1 MLGIAAMLASCS
13 QNEELFTDK
22 GNNTVQQMTFTLA
35 TDEKPQ
41 TRAATDGL
49 RYVVAVYDE
58 TGKTEVKQETT
69 FENNCFTILLHPGT
83 YKCLFW
89 ADHGS
94 KNYDATDL
102 TSVKDLKSTKAD
114 ANAEAFYASQS
125 VTVSNG
131 NHVNVTLNR
140 AVAKVIL
147 RETDELETGSVTVT
161 YSRPTSFNVA
171 DGKTTGTES
180 DTKTLSIKKEIQ
192 GTTDSP
198 VEIGSFYVLASAD
211 EANLDNF
218 ITQYNEEDKK
228 TISNVPVQA
237 NYQTYITGRYG
248 AKVNQQFFIDVNT
261 TWSTSDKEGKL
272 LNVNVNDNYT
282 LVNDNGSS
290 YDCIVFSSTGT
301 SAIVVCK
308 TKQAGAE
315 NKEAAATKAEA
326 IGGRLVTFAE
336 FKLLCDAGLIKD
348 STADYYC
355 FDYGRCWY
363 LSGKSGHDSLVE
375 RNLEYYVA
383 FDIRVHFKKWFRLKV

>member
-1 MLGIAAMLASCS
+1 MIKKVFLMLGIAAMLASCS

-211 EANLDNF
+211 EANLNNF
-218 ITQYNEEDKK
+218 ITQHNEEEKK

-261 TWSTSDKEGKL
+261 TWSTSNKEGKL

-282 LVNDNGSS
+282 LVNDHGS

-308 TKQAGAE
+308 TKQSEAE
-315 NKEAAATKAEA
+315 NKEAAATKAET

-348 STADYYC
+348 SLADYYC

-363 LSGKSGHDSLVE
+363 YSGKSGHDSLVE

-383 FDIRVHFKKWFRLKV
+383 FDITK

>member
-22 GNNTVQQMTFTLA
+22 GNNTVQQVTFTLA

-41 TRAATDGL
+41 TRATVDGL

-58 TGKTEVKQETT
+58 AGTTEVKQETT
-69 FENNCFTILLHPGT
+69 FENNSFTIMLPPGT

-89 ADHGS
+89 ADYGS
-94 KNYDATDL
+94 TNYDATDL
-102 TSVKDLKSTKAD
+102 KSVKGLKSTEAD

-125 VTVSNG
+125 VKVSNG
-131 NHVNVTLNR
+131 NQVNVTLNR

-147 RETDELETGSVTVT
+147 RETDVLEPGSMTVT
-161 YSRPTSFNVA
+161 YSRPSSFNVA
-171 DGKTTGTES
+171 DGTTTGTES
-180 DTKTLSIKKEIQ
+180 DTKTLSIENKIQ

-218 ITQYNEEDKK
+218 ITKYNEEEK

-237 NYQTYITGRYG
+237 NYQTYITGKYG
-248 AKVNQQFFIDVNT
+248 AKVNQQFLIDVNT
-261 TWSTSDKEGKL
+261 TWSTSDKEGKW
-272 LNVNVNDNYT
+272 LNVNGDYT
-282 LVNDNGSS
+282 LVNESGS
-290 YDCIVFSSTGT
+290 YDCIVLSSTGT
-301 SAIVVCK
+301 SAIVACK
-308 TKQAGAE
+308 TKQERAK
-315 NKEAAATKAEA
+315 NKEAAAAAAKAM
-326 IGGRLVTFAE
+326 GGRLVTFAE

-355 FDYGRCWY
+355 SDDGRCWY
-363 LSGKSGHDSLVE
+363 LHGGSGHDGLVE
-375 RNLEYYVA
+375 SNLDYYVA
-383 FDIRVHFKKWFRLKV
+383 FDITK

>member
-1 MLGIAAMLASCS
+1 MIKKVFLMLGIAAMLASCS

-41 TRAATDGL
+41 TRATTDGL

-58 TGKTEVKQETT
+58 VGTTEVKQETT
-69 FENNCFTILLHPGT
+69 FENNSFTIMLPPGT

-89 ADHGS
+89 ADYGS
-94 KNYDATDL
+94 TNYDATDL

-125 VTVSNG
+125 VEVSNG
-131 NHVNVTLNR
+131 NQVNVTLKR

-147 RETDELETGSVTVT
+147 RETDVLEPGSMTVT

-180 DTKTLSIKKEIQ
+180 DTKTLSIENEIH

-198 VEIGSFYVLASAD
+198 VEIGSFYVLASSD

-218 ITQYNEEDKK
+218 ITKYNEEEKK

-237 NYQTYITGRYG
+237 NYQTYITGKYG
-248 AKVNQQFFIDVNT
+248 ATKINQQFLIDVNT

-272 LNVNVNDNYT
+272 LNVNVNGGYT
-282 LVNDNGSS
+282 LVNKSGS
-290 YDCIVFSSTGT
+290 YDCIVLSSTGT
-301 SAIVVCK
+301 SAIVACK
-308 TKQAGAE
+308 TKQAAAA
-315 NKEAAATKAEA
+315 NKEAAATKAEE

-336 FKLLCDAGLIKD
+336 FKLLCDAGLIED
-348 STADYYC
+348 SSTDYYC
-355 FDYGRCWY
+355 FDDERCY
-363 LSGKSGHDSLVE
+363 NFQGDINHDGLVE
-375 RNLEYYVA
+375 PNLEYYVA
-383 FDIRVHFKKWFRLKV
+383 FDITK

>member
-22 GNNTVQQMTFTLA
+22 GNNTVQQVTFTLA

-41 TRAATDGL
+41 TRATTDGL

-58 TGKTEVKQETT
+58 AGTTEVKQETT
-69 FENNCFTILLHPGT
+69 FENNSFTIMLPPGT

-89 ADHGS
+89 ADYGS
-94 KNYDATDL
+94 TNYDATDL
-102 TSVKDLKSTKAD
+102 TSVKELKSTEAD

-125 VTVSNG
+125 VEVSNG
-131 NHVNVTLNR
+131 NQVNVTLNR

-147 RETDELETGSVTVT
+147 RETDVLEPGSMTVT

-180 DTKTLSIKKEIQ
+180 DTKTLSIENEIH

-218 ITQYNEEDKK
+218 ITKYNEEEKK

-237 NYQTYITGRYG
+237 NYQTYITGKYG
-248 AKVNQQFFIDVNT
+248 AKINQQFLIDVNT
-261 TWSTSDKEGKL
+261 TWSTPDKEGKW
-272 LNVNVNDNYT
+272 LNVNGDYT
-282 LVNDNGSS
+282 LVNESGS
-290 YDCIVFSSTGT
+290 YDCIVLSSTGT
-301 SAIVVCK
+301 SAIVACK
-308 TKQAGAE
+308 TPQTRAK
-315 NKEAAATKAEA
+315 NKEAAATAAEA

-355 FDYGRCWY
+355 FDDGRCWY
-363 LSGKSGHDSLVE
+363 LHGSTGHDGLVE
-375 RNLEYYVA
+375 SNLDYYVA
-383 FDIRVHFKKWFRLKV
+383 FDITK

>member
-1 MLGIAAMLASCS
+1 MIKKVFLMLGIAAMLASCS

-58 TGKTEVKQETT
+58 TGKTEVKQETI

-102 TSVKDLKSTKAD
+102 KSVKDLKSTEAD

-125 VTVSNG
+125 VKVSNG
-131 NHVNVTLNR
+131 NQVNVTLNR

-180 DTKTLSIKKEIQ
+180 DTKTLSIENEIH

-198 VEIGSFYVLASAD
+198 VEIGSFYVLASSD

-218 ITQYNEEDKK
+218 ITQYNEEEKK

-237 NYQTYITGRYG
+237 NYQTYITGKYG
-248 AKVNQQFFIDVNT
+248 AKINQQFLIDVNT
-261 TWSTSDKEGKL
+261 TWSTSNKEGKL
-272 LNVNVNDNYT
+272 LNVNGDYT
-282 LVNDNGSS
+282 LVNKSGS
-290 YDCIVFSSTGT
+290 YDCIVLSSTGT
-301 SAIVVCK
+301 SAIVACK

-315 NKEAAATKAEA
+315 NKEAAAAKAEA

-336 FKLLCDAGLIKD
+336 FELLCNAGLIKE

-355 FDYGRCWY
+355 SDDGRCYNWK
-363 LSGKSGHDSLVE
+363 GIGHDGFVE
-375 RNLEYYVA
+375 SGLEYYVA
-383 FDIRVHFKKWFRLKV
+383 FDITK

>member
-94 KNYDATDL
+94 KNYNATDL

-114 ANAEAFYASQS
+114 ANAEAFYANKS
-125 VTVSNG
+125 VKVSNG
-131 NHVNVTLNR
+131 NQVNVTLNR

-147 RETDELETGSVTVT
+147 RETDVLEPGSMTVT
-161 YSRPTSFNVA
+161 YSRPLSFNVA
-171 DGKTTGTES
+171 DGTTTGTES
-180 DTKTLSIKKEIQ
+180 DTKTLSIENEIH

-218 ITQYNEEDKK
+218 ITQYNEEEKK

-237 NYQTYITGRYG
+237 NYQTYITGKYG
-248 AKVNQQFFIDVNT
+248 AKVNQQFLIDVNT
-261 TWSTSDKEGKL
+261 TWSTSNKEGKL
-272 LNVNVNDNYT
+272 LNVNGDYT
-282 LVNDNGSS
+282 LVNKSGS
-290 YDCIVFSSTGT
+290 YDCIVLSSTGT
-301 SAIVVCK
+301 SAIVACK
-308 TKQAGAE
+308 TMQAKAE
-315 NKEAAATKAEA
+315 NKEAAAAAAEA

-336 FKLLCDAGLIKD
+336 FVHLCDAGIIKD
-348 STADYYC
+348 SYADYYC
-355 FDYGRCWY
+355 FDDGRCWY
-363 LSGKSGHDSLVE
+363 LHGSTGHDDLVE
-375 RNLEYYVA
+375 SKLEYYVA
-383 FDIRVHFKKWFRLKV
+383 FDITK

>member
-13 QNEELFTDK
+13 QNEELFADK
-22 GNNTVQQMTFTLA
+22 GNNTVQQVTFTLA

-41 TRAATDGL
+41 TRATTDGL

-58 TGKTEVKQETT
+58 AGTTEVKQETT
-69 FENNCFTILLHPGT
+69 FENNSFTILLPPGT

-89 ADHGS
+89 ADYGS
-94 KNYDATDL
+94 TNYDATDL
-102 TSVKDLKSTKAD
+102 TSVKDLKSTEAD

-147 RETDELETGSVTVT
+147 RETDVLETGSMTVT
-161 YSRPTSFNVA
+161 YSRPLSFNVA
-171 DGKTTGTES
+171 DGTTTGTES
-180 DTKTLSIKKEIQ
+180 DTKTLSIENEIH

-211 EANLDNF
+211 EANLNNF
-218 ITQYNEEDKK
+218 ITQYNEEEKK

-237 NYQTYITGRYG
+237 NYQTYITGKYG
-248 AKVNQQFFIDVNT
+248 AKVNQQFLIDVNT

-308 TKQAGAE
+308 TKQSGAE

-355 FDYGRCWY
+355 FDDGRCWY
-363 LSGKSGHDSLVE
+363 LHGSTGHDGFVE
-375 RNLEYYVA
+375 SNLEYYVA
-383 FDIRVHFKKWFRLKV
+383 FDITK

>member
-1 MLGIAAMLASCS
+1 MIKKVFLMLGIAAMLASCS

-22 GNNTVQQMTFTLA
+22 GNNTVQQVTFTLA

-41 TRAATDGL
+41 TRATTDGL

-58 TGKTEVKQETT
+58 AGTTKVKQETT
-69 FENNCFTILLHPGT
+69 FENNSFTIMLPPGT

-89 ADHGS
+89 ADYGS
-94 KNYDATDL
+94 TNYDATDL
-102 TSVKDLKSTKAD
+102 TSVKNLKSTEAD

-125 VTVSNG
+125 VKVSNG
-131 NHVNVTLNR
+131 NQVNVTLNR

-147 RETDELETGSVTVT
+147 RETDVLETGSMTVT

-171 DGKTTGTES
+171 DGTTTGTES
-180 DTKTLSIKKEIQ
+180 DTKTLSIENEIH

-218 ITQYNEEDKK
+218 ITQYNEEEKK

-237 NYQTYITGRYG
+237 NYQTYITGKYG
-248 AKVNQQFFIDVNT
+248 AKVNQQFLIDVNT
-261 TWSTSDKEGKL
+261 TWNTSDKEGKL
-272 LNVNVNDNYT
+272 LKVNGDYT
-282 LVNDNGSS
+282 LVNESGS
-290 YDCIVFSSTGT
+290 YNCIVLSSTGT
-301 SAIVVCK
+301 SAIVACK
-308 TKQAGAE
+308 TPQTIAE
-315 NKEAAATKAEA
+315 SKEAAAAKAEA

-336 FKLLCDAGLIKD
+336 FKLLCNAGLIEE

-355 FDYGRCWY
+355 SDDGRCYNWK
-363 LSGKSGHDSLVE
+363 GIGHDSLVE
-375 RNLEYYVA
+375 KNLEYYVA
-383 FDIRVHFKKWFRLKV
+383 FDITK

>member
-58 TGKTEVKQETT
+58 TGTTEVKQETI
-69 FENNCFTILLHPGT
+69 FGNNCFTILLHPGT

-102 TSVKDLKSTKAD
+102 TSVKELKSTKAD

-125 VTVSNG
+125 VKVSNG

-218 ITQYNEEDKK
+218 ITQHNEEEKK

-355 FDYGRCWY
+355 FDDGRCWY
-363 LSGKSGHDSLVE
+363 LHGSTGHDGLVE
-375 RNLEYYVA
+375 SDLEYYVA
-383 FDIRVHFKKWFRLKV
+383 FDITK

>member
-1 MLGIAAMLASCS
+1 MIKKVFLMLGIAAMLASCS

-22 GNNTVQQMTFTLA
+22 GNNTVQQVTFTLA

-41 TRAATDGL
+41 TRATTDGL

-58 TGKTEVKQETT
+58 AGTTEVKQETT
-69 FENNCFTILLHPGT
+69 FENNSFTIMLPPGT

-89 ADHGS
+89 ADYGS
-94 KNYDATDL
+94 TNYDATDL
-102 TSVKDLKSTKAD
+102 TSVKELKSTEAD

-125 VTVSNG
+125 VEVSNG
-131 NHVNVTLNR
+131 NQVNVTLNR
-140 AVAKVIL
+140 AVAKVFL

-171 DGKTTGTES
+171 DGTTTGTES
-180 DTKTLSIKKEIQ
+180 DTKTLSIVNKIQ

-198 VEIGSFYVLASAD
+198 VEIGSFYVLASAN

-218 ITQYNEEDKK
+218 ITQHNEEEQK

-272 LNVNVNDNYT
+272 LNVNVNGDYT
-282 LVNDNGSS
+282 LVNESGS
-290 YDCIVFSSTGT
+290 YDCIVLSSTGT
-301 SAIVVCK
+301 SAIVACK
-308 TKQAGAE
+308 TKQAAAA
-315 NKEAAATKAEA
+315 NKEAAATKAEE

-336 FKLLCDAGLIKD
+336 FKLLCDAGLIVD

-355 FDYGRCWY
+355 FDDGRCYY
-363 LSGKSGHDSLVE
+363 LHGIAGHDGLVE
-375 RNLEYYVA
+375 SDLEYYVA
-383 FDIRVHFKKWFRLKV
+383 FDITK

>member
-1 MLGIAAMLASCS
+1 MIKKVFLMLGIAAMLASCS
-13 QNEELFTDK
+13 QNEELFADK
-22 GNNTVQQMTFTLA
+22 GNNTVQQVTFTLA

-41 TRAATDGL
+41 TRATTDGL

-58 TGKTEVKQETT
+58 AGTTEVKQETT
-69 FENNCFTILLHPGT
+69 FENNSFTILLPPGT

-89 ADHGS
+89 ADYGS
-94 KNYDATDL
+94 TNYDATDL
-102 TSVKDLKSTKAD
+102 TSVKDLKSTEAD

-125 VTVSNG
+125 VEVSNG
-131 NHVNVTLNR
+131 NQVNVTLNR

-147 RETDELETGSVTVT
+147 RETDVLEPGSMTVT
-161 YSRPTSFNVA
+161 YSRPLSFNVA
-171 DGKTTGTES
+171 DGTTTGTES
-180 DTKTLSIKKEIQ
+180 DTKTLSIENEIH

-211 EANLDNF
+211 EANLNNF
-218 ITQYNEEDKK
+218 ITQYNEEEKK

-237 NYQTYITGRYG
+237 NYQTYITGKYG
-248 AKVNQQFFIDVNT
+248 AKVNQQFLIDVNT
-261 TWSTSDKEGKL
+261 TWSTSNKEGKL
-272 LNVNVNDNYT
+272 LNVNGDYT
-282 LVNDNGSS
+282 LVNKSGS

-355 FDYGRCWY
+355 FDDGRCWY
-363 LSGKSGHDSLVE
+363 LHGSTGHDGFVE
-375 RNLEYYVA
+375 SNLEYYVA
-383 FDIRVHFKKWFRLKV
+383 FDITK

>member
-1 MLGIAAMLASCS
+1 MIKKVFLMLGIAAMLASCS

-58 TGKTEVKQETT
+58 TGTTEVKQETI
-69 FENNCFTILLHPGT
+69 FGNNCFTILLHPGT

-102 TSVKDLKSTKAD
+102 TSVKELKSTKAD

-125 VTVSNG
+125 VKVSNG

-218 ITQYNEEDKK
+218 ITQHNEEEKK

-355 FDYGRCWY
+355 FDDGRCWY
-363 LSGKSGHDSLVE
+363 LHGSTGHDGLVE
-375 RNLEYYVA
+375 SDLEYYVA
-383 FDIRVHFKKWFRLKV
+383 FDITK